1 MNQEQMMNDP
11 QLDASICPR
20 CGRPNQCAVVSG
32 STDCWC
38 RQLPLL
44 PRTINKTAAQAA
56 VCYCPGCLAE
66 LTAAGDSQQSAEAQ
80 QYKAKGSA

>member
-1 MNQEQMMNDP
+1 MIEP
-11 QLDASICPR
+11 QVNASICPR

-32 STDCWC
+32 TTDCWC

-44 PRTINKTAAQAA
+44 PRAINKTAAEAA
-56 VCYCPGCLAE
+56 VCYCPACLAE